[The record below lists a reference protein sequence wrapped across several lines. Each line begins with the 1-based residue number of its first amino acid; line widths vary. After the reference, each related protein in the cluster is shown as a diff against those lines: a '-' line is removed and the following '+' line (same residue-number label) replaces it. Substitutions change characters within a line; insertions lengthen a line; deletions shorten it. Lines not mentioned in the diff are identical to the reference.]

1 MRYSRIYAYNQFIPA
16 GKNYP
21 SSADDGFFKCFFGGI
36 IMSNGGGRNTIREAM
51 AAHALEEIDDL
62 LDRVEIATAQ
72 SKDLVESIPSYFE
85 DASNEVAD
93 IIKRGVEA
101 DIENA
106 HKRLITVHK
115 QTSESIEVLRRL
127 TAQLSS
133 LDKRIEKNSDTLQ
146 QALIIGA
153 SAFVGG
159 FLAVL
164 IGLFFFS

>member
-1 MRYSRIYAYNQFIPA
+1 
-16 GKNYP
+16 
-21 SSADDGFFKCFFGGI
+21 
-36 IMSNGGGRNTIREAM
+36 MSDNRTKNTIREAM
-51 AAHALEEIDDL
+51 VAHALEEIDTL
-62 LDRVEIATAQ
+62 LDRVDDATAQ
-72 SKDLVESIPSYFE
+72 SKELVESIPSYFE

-133 LDKRIEKNSDTLQ
+133 LDKRIEGNSDTLH

-159 FLAVL
+159 FLAVF

>member
-1 MRYSRIYAYNQFIPA
+1 
-16 GKNYP
+16 
-21 SSADDGFFKCFFGGI
+21 
-36 IMSNGGGRNTIREAM
+36 MSDGGGRNTIREAM

-62 LDRVEIATAQ
+62 LERVEVVTAQ
-72 SKDLVESIPSYFE
+72 SKELVKSIPSYFE

-93 IIKRGVEA
+93 VLRRGVEA

-106 HKRLITVHK
+106 HKRLVTVHK

-133 LDKRIEKNSDTLQ
+133 LNKRMEQGSDTLQ
-146 QALIIGA
+146 QSLIS
-153 SAFVGG
+153 SAAAFAGG

>member
-1 MRYSRIYAYNQFIPA
+1 M
-16 GKNYP
+16 
-21 SSADDGFFKCFFGGI
+21 FFLGGEI
-36 IMSNGGGRNTIREAM
+36 IMSDGGGRNTIREAM

-62 LDRVEIATAQ
+62 LERVEVVTAQ
-72 SKDLVESIPSYFE
+72 SKELVESIPSYFE

-93 IIKRGVEA
+93 VLRRGVEA

-106 HKRLITVHK
+106 HKRLVTVHK

-133 LDKRIEKNSDTLQ
+133 LNKRMEQGSDTLQ
-146 QALIIGA
+146 QSLIS
-153 SAFVGG
+153 SAAAFAGG

>member
-1 MRYSRIYAYNQFIPA
+1 
-16 GKNYP
+16 
-21 SSADDGFFKCFFGGI
+21 
-36 IMSNGGGRNTIREAM
+36 MSDNRTKNTIREAM
-51 AAHALEEIDDL
+51 VAHALEEIDTL
-62 LDRVEIATAQ
+62 LDRVDDATAQ
-72 SKDLVESIPSYFE
+72 SKELVESIPSYFE

-133 LDKRIEKNSDTLQ
+133 LDKRIEQNSDTLQ

>member
-1 MRYSRIYAYNQFIPA
+1 
-16 GKNYP
+16 
-21 SSADDGFFKCFFGGI
+21 
-36 IMSNGGGRNTIREAM
+36 MSNGGGRNTIREAM

>member
-1 MRYSRIYAYNQFIPA
+1 
-16 GKNYP
+16 
-21 SSADDGFFKCFFGGI
+21 
-36 IMSNGGGRNTIREAM
+36 MSDNRTKNTIREAM
-51 AAHALEEIDDL
+51 VAHALEEIDTL
-62 LDRVEIATAQ
+62 MDRVDDATAQ
-72 SKDLVESIPSYFE
+72 SKELVESIPSYFE

-106 HKRLITVHK
+106 HKRLTTVHK

-133 LDKRIEKNSDTLQ
+133 LDKRIEQNNDTLQ
-146 QALIIGA
+146 QALIVAAG
-153 SAFVGG
+153 AFVGG

-164 IGLFFFS
+164 ISLFFFF

>member
-1 MRYSRIYAYNQFIPA
+1 
-16 GKNYP
+16 
-21 SSADDGFFKCFFGGI
+21 
-36 IMSNGGGRNTIREAM
+36 MSDGGGRNTIREAM

-62 LDRVEIATAQ
+62 LERVEVVTAQ
-72 SKDLVESIPSYFE
+72 SKELVESIPSYFE

-93 IIKRGVEA
+93 VLRRGVEA

-106 HKRLITVHK
+106 HKRLVTVHK

-133 LDKRIEKNSDTLQ
+133 LNKRMEQGSDTLQ
-146 QALIIGA
+146 QSLIS
-153 SAFVGG
+153 SAAAFAGG

>member
-1 MRYSRIYAYNQFIPA
+1 
-16 GKNYP
+16 
-21 SSADDGFFKCFFGGI
+21 
-36 IMSNGGGRNTIREAM
+36 MSNGGGRNTIREAM

-62 LDRVEIATAQ
+62 VDRVEIATAQ

-93 IIKRGVEA
+93 NIKRGVEA

>member
-1 MRYSRIYAYNQFIPA
+1 MPIINLYQLAKITHRLLTMGSLNV
-16 GKNYP
+16 
-21 SSADDGFFKCFFGGI
+21 FFGGI